1 MFNDDCSDGFIKNNN
16 GIKEYMNNYQC
27 TLKTIDKLI
36 IFLEKKDPNA
46 VVIFQADH
54 GVSYDEKKDKF
65 KHERETK
72 SKILT

>member
-1 MFNDDCSDGFIKNNN
+1 MYLLLYLMNYGSLLSR
-16 GIKEYMNNYQC
+16 KEYMNNYQC

-54 GVSYDEKKDKF
+54 GVSYVEKKDYINEKD
-65 KHERETK
+65 RRIIK
-72 SKILT
+72 SVA